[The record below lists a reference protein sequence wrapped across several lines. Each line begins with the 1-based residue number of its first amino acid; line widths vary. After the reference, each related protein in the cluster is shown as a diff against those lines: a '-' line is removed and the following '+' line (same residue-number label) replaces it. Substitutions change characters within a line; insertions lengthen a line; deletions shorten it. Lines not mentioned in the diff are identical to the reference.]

1 MTHREDIWR
10 GPHERNTPKPSHAAK
25 NEPHTSPETD
35 HPSQQKPNF
44 IIYGKKKNN
53 VDEPALDDQLPSIK
67 EVEWTALVITIL
79 YFSSIKKYVC
89 DQIIIIIIIAFQ
101 V

>member
-1 MTHREDIWR
+1 MV
-10 GPHERNTPKPSHAAK
+10 
-25 NEPHTSPETD
+25 
-35 HPSQQKPNF
+35 
-44 IIYGKKKNN
+44 KKNN
-53 VDEPALDDQLPSIK
+53 VDEPASDDQLPSIK